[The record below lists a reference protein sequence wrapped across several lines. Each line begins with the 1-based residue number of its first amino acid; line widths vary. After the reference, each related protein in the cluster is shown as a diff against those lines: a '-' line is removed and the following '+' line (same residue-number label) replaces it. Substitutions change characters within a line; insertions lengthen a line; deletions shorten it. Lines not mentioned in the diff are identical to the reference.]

1 MIRPALTALAA
12 IALLGACA
20 KEVPG
25 DPAKPASYA
34 TSFAVTPAAGP
45 PEQRIA
51 VPVQALL
58 ALRNPTNSDLR
69 LFDSTGR
76 SLPIALL
83 WPANAATGA
92 ETVPAYVVLG
102 QAPPSA
108 EGVALTIGTDKVAR
122 VVPLAGAAG
131 PERPVAALLD
141 TRGVAD
147 PVSALSLEI
156 DFPEKKLVQLTI
168 AVSADL
174 ASWDV
179 LREYTVFRAQGSD
192 VAAPA
197 RIPLGDVT
205 LKDRYL
211 RVTWGDAEGVAIRA
225 ARVLTRGA
233 QALPPMVVAAK
244 GASLVNPHELQ
255 LALPSG
261 EAPMALRLQLAG
273 GEGVVPLSYATRFG
287 REDPW
292 QPSGTATLRGEAA
305 AQLPLSD
312 AFGPQSLTGTDVRIE
327 ADKRTPGFAAP
338 PKVELL
344 YAPVELVA
352 RFSGKPPYRLAAG
365 LGNAEGVFLAV
376 EDIAAR
382 GDPAKLPLA
391 AVEAGPAPV
400 VDLAPMPAAGPF
412 EGRKAALWLSLLAGV
427 GILVFAVL
435 RLLRK
440 APPTS
445 D

>member
-1 MIRPALTALAA
+1 MIRHALTALAA
-12 IALLGACA
+12 VALLGACA
-20 KEVPG
+20 KEAPG

-34 TSFAVTPAAGP
+34 ASFAVTPAAGA

-58 ALRNPTNSDLR
+58 ALRNSNNSDLR

-83 WPANAATGA
+83 WPANATTGA

-108 EGVALTIGTDKVAR
+108 AGVALTIGADKVAR

-147 PVSALSLEI
+147 PVSALSLDI

-168 AVSADL
+168 AVSANL

-197 RIPLGDVT
+197 RIPLGDVA

-211 RVTWGDAEGVAIRA
+211 RVTWGDTEGVAIRA

-273 GEGVVPLSYATRFG
+273 GEGLVLLSYATRFG
-287 REDPW
+287 TEDPW
-292 QPSGTATLRGEAA
+292 QPSGTATLRGKAA

-312 AFGPQSLTGTDVRIE
+312 AFGPQSLGGTDVRIL
-327 ADKRTPGFAAP
+327 ADKRTPGFVAP

-365 LGNAEGVFLAV
+365 LENAEGVFLAV
-376 EDIAAR
+376 EDIAGR
-382 GDPAKLPLA
+382 GDPAKLLLA
-391 AVEAGPAPV
+391 AIEAGPVATVEIAPKQTGLL
-400 VDLAPMPAAGPF
+400 D
-412 EGRKAALWLSLLAGV
+412 GRKAALWLSLLAGV
-427 GILVFAVL
+427 GILIFAVL

-440 APPTS
+440 APQAS
-445 D
+445 E

>member
-1 MIRPALTALAA
+1 MIRHVLTACAA
-12 IALLGACA
+12 FALLGACA
-20 KEVPG
+20 KEAPG

-34 TSFAVTPAAGP
+34 TSFAVTPAAGA

-69 LFDSTGR
+69 LFDNTGR
-76 SLPIALL
+76 SLPMALFR
-83 WPANAATGA
+83 PATAATGA
-92 ETVPAYVVLG
+92 ESVPAYVVLG
-102 QAPPSA
+102 QAPPST
-108 EGVALTIGTDKVAR
+108 EGVALTIGADKVAR

-141 TRGVAD
+141 TRGVVD
-147 PVSALSLEI
+147 PVSALSLDI

-197 RIPLGDVT
+197 RIPLGDVA

-211 RVTWGDAEGVAIRA
+211 RVTWGGTTGVAIRA
-225 ARVLTRGA
+225 ARVLTRSA
-233 QALPPMVVAAK
+233 QALPPMTVAAK
-244 GASLVNPHELQ
+244 GGKLTNPHELQ
-255 LALPSG
+255 LLLPPG

-273 GEGVVPLSYATRFG
+273 GEGLVPLSFATRLG
-287 REDPW
+287 PEDAW
-292 QPSGTATLRGEAA
+292 LPSGGATLRGEASA
-305 AQLPLSD
+305 VLPLSD
-312 AFGPQSLTGTDVRIE
+312 AVGPLSLGGTQVRVE
-327 ADKRTPGFAAP
+327 ADKRTPGFVAA

-344 YAPVELVA
+344 YAPVELVV

-365 LGNAEGVFLAV
+365 LENAEGVFLTV
-376 EDIAAR
+376 EDIAGR

-391 AVEAGPAPV
+391 AVEAGPVATVEIAPQQ
-400 VDLAPMPAAGPF
+400 AGLLD
-412 EGRKAALWLSLLAGV
+412 GRKVALWLSLLAGV

-440 APPTS
+440 APLAS
-445 D
+445 E